1 MTYRLQMPYLC
12 RKGTT
17 FGSRVFM
24 ANSAISVAVDF
35 AASVCNG
42 GVVHARTRPAKNAFS
57 YSVFFMSLPLSKLA
71 QLQSAPVRGFGLN
84 RRNLVSF
91 YPRDVGPRNSD
102 DATGLVL
109 WVRKLLADADVRG
122 ADGEIVLQTFP
133 RVLGYVFNPISIWTC
148 YAKDGTLRAA
158 ICEVNNTFGERHN
171 YVVAPLDG
179 AAISADMWLTA
190 RKLFHVSP
198 FCDVVGCYK
207 FRFEQSAAHCKTQ
220 IDFHD
225 DANAPA
231 LIRTTLFGTNTS
243 LIECPKTAVI
253 RAFTAHPLMTFAVV
267 ARIHY
272 QAMKLFFKRVPFF
285 SKPTPPDTQTSRSL

>member
-1 MTYRLQMPYLC
+1 MSTNAINLQHQ
-12 RKGTT
+12 
-17 FGSRVFM
+17 
-24 ANSAISVAVDF
+24 F

-42 GVVHARTRPAKNAFS
+42 GVVHARSRPAKNAFS
-57 YSVFFMSLPLSKLA
+57 YSVFFLSLPLSSLA
-71 QLQSAPVRGFGLN
+71 QLQQTPVRGFGFN
-84 RRNLVSF
+84 KRNLVSF
-91 YPRDVGPRNSD
+91 YARDVGPRNSD
-102 DATGLVL
+102 DVANLSQ
-109 WVRKLLADADVRG
+109 WVHKLLREADVQG
-122 ADGEIVLQTFP
+122 VDGEIVLQTFP

-148 YAKDGTLRAA
+148 YAKDGSLRAA

-171 YVVAPLDG
+171 YVVAPIDG
-179 AAISADMWLTA
+179 AAITSDMWLTA

-207 FRFEQSAAHCKTQ
+207 FRFAQSAEQCKTQ

-225 DANAPA
+225 QADAPA
-231 LIRTTLFGTNTS
+231 LIHTTLFGQNFS
-243 LIECPKTAVI
+243 IIDSPKTAVI

-267 ARIHY
+267 FRIHY

>member
-1 MTYRLQMPYLC
+1 M
-12 RKGTT
+12 
-17 FGSRVFM
+17 
-24 ANSAISVAVDF
+24 SASVTNLPTDF
-35 AASVCNG
+35 AASVCSG

-57 YSVFFMSLPLSKLA
+57 YSVFFMSLPVSKLA
-71 QLQSAPVRGFGLN
+71 LLQYTPVRGFGFN

-91 YPRDVGPRNSD
+91 YPRDVGPRNCD
-102 DATGLVL
+102 DAAGLTL
-109 WVRKLLADADVRG
+109 WVRKLLADANVHG

-148 YAKDGTLRAA
+148 YGRDGTLRAA

-171 YVVAPLDG
+171 YVVAPPDG
-179 AAISADMWLTA
+179 AAINDEMWLTA
-190 RKLFHVSP
+190 RKIFHVSP

-207 FRFEQSAAHCKTQ
+207 FRFEQSAQQCKTQ

-225 DANAPA
+225 EAHAPA
-231 LIRTTLFGTNTS
+231 LIRTTLFGTHSS
-243 LIECPKTAVI
+243 LIDSPKTAVI
-253 RAFTAHPLMTFAVV
+253 RAFTAHPLMTFGVV
-267 ARIHY
+267 FRIHY